1 MTKAELMKRY
11 NSRKDECCVCGCLL
25 TAMSCLGD
33 FFVMDYNGNFY
44 CPNCEE
50 GFEDGDER
58 IFEPDLYEESE
69 QRCDL
74 CAKEG
79 ICPKSANPENYSL
92 GGGCSDFQPNGGVR
106 FCMFDAYTGTNLGP
120 VNIDPYDLT
129 DEELE
134 EAAEDSYNNTI
145 RSLIEVTADRN
156 DLVRR
161 LREAYKMLLD
171 MLKGAETGAM
181 YAHVRGLLD
190 KLNKEYSEVL

>member
-1 MTKAELMKRY
+1 M
-11 NSRKDECCVCGCLL
+11 N
-25 TAMSCLGD
+25 
-33 FFVMDYNGNFY
+33 
-44 CPNCEE
+44 
-50 GFEDGDER
+50 
-58 IFEPDLYEESE
+58 E

-79 ICPKSANPENYSL
+79 VCPKSANPENYSL

-106 FCMFDAYTGTNLGP
+106 FCMFNTDTGTKLGS
-120 VNIDPYDLT
+120 VNIDPYDPA

-134 EAAEDSYNNTI
+134 EAAEDAYNNVI

-161 LREAYKMLLD
+161 LCEAYKMLLD

-190 KLNKEYSEVL
+190 KLNEEYEV